1 VFSFS
6 ENRLNKV
13 VMDETDAPDIEPAD
27 PSDRRDQV
35 ESFARG
41 LAVLRAFGPGRRALT
56 LTDIAKITGQQRSTS
71 RRFLLTLCA
80 HGYAVQ
86 EGRLFSL
93 TPRVLELGYSYLS
106 SLGFPALIQPHL
118 AGLTRLLGES
128 SSAAVLDGAE
138 IVYIARSAAPQRL
151 MSVTLGVGSRLPA
164 YATSMGQALLGQL
177 SDAQIN
183 TYLATITFERFTA
196 RTVTN
201 PASLQAK
208 LLDIREHGF
217 AIADQE
223 LEVGLRSIAIA
234 VAASG
239 TAPAFA
245 INVATNVARVSRAD
259 IEQRILPALRAAAAA
274 CRETV
279 QMMP

>member
-1 VFSFS
+1 
-6 ENRLNKV
+6 
-13 VMDETDAPDIEPAD
+13 MDETDAPDIEPAD

-106 SLGFPALIQPHL
+106 SLGFPALIQTHL

-234 VAASG
+234 IAASG

>member
-1 VFSFS
+1 
-6 ENRLNKV
+6 
-13 VMDETDAPDIEPAD
+13 MDDTDPPEIELPDQA
-27 PSDRRDQV
+27 DRRDQV

-41 LAVLRAFGPGRRALT
+41 LTVLRAFGPGRRALT

-118 AGLTRLLGES
+118 TGLTRLLGES

-164 YATSMGQALLGQL
+164 YATSMGQALLAQL
-177 SDAQIN
+177 SDTEIDKYCAMIS
-183 TYLATITFERFTA
+183 FEKFTA
-196 RTVTN
+196 RTVQDG
-201 PASLQAK
+201 ASLRAK
-208 LLDIREHGF
+208 LADIRQGGV

-223 LEVGLRSIAIA
+223 LEMGLRSIAIA
-234 VAASG
+234 IAARGAS
-239 TAPAFA
+239 PAFA

-259 IEQRILPALRAAAAA
+259 IEQRILPAMREVAAA

-279 QMMP
+279 EMMP